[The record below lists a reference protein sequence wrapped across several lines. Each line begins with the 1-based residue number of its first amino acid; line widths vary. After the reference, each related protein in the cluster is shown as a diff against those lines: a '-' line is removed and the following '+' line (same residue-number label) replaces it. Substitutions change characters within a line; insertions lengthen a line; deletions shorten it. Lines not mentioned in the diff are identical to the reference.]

1 MSRVG
6 KLPITMPQ
14 GVQIKISDT
23 NLVTVTGPLGEL
35 SEQIDKDIKVEIDGE
50 TLSVTRPSDNK
61 RHRALHGLSR
71 ALINNM
77 VTGVTQGFERKL
89 QIVGVGYKAIK
100 NGNKL
105 ELSLGHSHPVVME
118 DPEGLTTL
126 VPTQT
131 EIIVKGISKQRV
143 GNYASK
149 IREWRKPEP
158 YKGKGVRY
166 SDEKVIRKEG
176 KTGKK
181 K

>member
-6 KLPITMPQ
+6 KLPITIPQ
-14 GVQIKISDT
+14 GVQVNVSDK
-23 NLVTVTGPLGEL
+23 NLVTVKGPLGEL
-35 SEQIDKDIKVEIDGE
+35 SEQIDKDIKIEIDGE

-77 VTGVTQGFERKL
+77 VVGVTNGFERKL
-89 QIVGVGYKAIK
+89 QIVGVGYRAAK
-100 NGNKL
+100 NGKKL

-118 DPEGLTTL
+118 DPDGIETL

-131 EIIVKGISKQRV
+131 EIVVKGINKQLV

-166 SDEKVIRKEG
+166 SDERVIRKEG

>member
-14 GVQIKISDT
+14 GVTVAVSEE
-23 NLVTVTGPLGEL
+23 NLVTVKGPLGEL
-35 SEQIDKDIKVEIDGE
+35 SEQIDKDIKIEIDGE
-50 TLSVTRPSDNK
+50 TLKVVRPSDNK

-77 VTGVTQGFERKL
+77 VIGVTKGFERKL
-89 QIVGVGYKAIK
+89 QIVGVGYRATKKGK
-100 NGNKL
+100 NL
-105 ELSLGHSHPVVME
+105 DLQLGHSHPVVME
-118 DPEGLTTL
+118 DPEGITTE

-131 EIIVKGISKQRV
+131 EIIVKGINKQQV

-149 IREWRKPEP
+149 IRGWRPPEP

-166 SDEKVIRKEG
+166 ADENVRRKEG

-181 K
+181 

>member
-6 KLPITMPQ
+6 RLPITIPQ
-14 GVQIKISDT
+14 GVQISVSSE
-23 NLVTVTGPLGEL
+23 NLVTVKGPLGEL
-35 SEQIDKDIKVEIDGE
+35 SEQIDKDIKIDIDGE
-50 TLSVTRPSDNK
+50 TLTVVRPSDNK

-77 VTGVTQGFERKL
+77 VVGVTKGYERKL
-89 QIVGVGYKAIK
+89 LIVGVGYKAAK
-100 NGNKL
+100 NGKKL
-105 ELSLGHSHPVVME
+105 ELQLGHSHPVVME
-118 DPEGLTTL
+118 DPDGITVE

-131 EIIVKGISKQRV
+131 EIIVKGINKQRV

-166 SDEKVIRKEG
+166 ADENVRRKEG

-181 K
+181 

>member
-6 KLPITMPQ
+6 KLPITIPQ
-14 GVQIKISDT
+14 GVQIKISDM

-50 TLSVTRPSDNK
+50 VLSVTRPSDNK

-118 DPEGLTTL
+118 DPEDLTTL

-131 EIIVKGISKQRV
+131 EIIIKGISKQRV

>member
-6 KLPITMPQ
+6 RLPITIPQ
-14 GVQIKISDT
+14 GVQINISDL
-23 NLVTVTGPLGEL
+23 NLITVKGPLGEL
-35 SEQIDKDIKVEIDGE
+35 SEQIDKDIKIEIDGD
-50 TLSVTRPSDNK
+50 TMNVTRPSDNK

-77 VTGVTQGFERKL
+77 VVGVTQGFEKKL
-89 QIVGVGYKAIK
+89 KIVGVGYKAAK

-118 DPEGLTTL
+118 DPAGITTEL
-126 VPTQT
+126 PSNT
-131 EIIVKGISKQRV
+131 EIVVKGINKQLV

-166 SDEKVIRKEG
+166 VDEYVIRKEG

>member
-6 KLPITMPQ
+6 KLPITIPQ

-118 DPEGLTTL
+118 DPEGLTTV

>member
-118 DPEGLTTL
+118 DPEGLTTV